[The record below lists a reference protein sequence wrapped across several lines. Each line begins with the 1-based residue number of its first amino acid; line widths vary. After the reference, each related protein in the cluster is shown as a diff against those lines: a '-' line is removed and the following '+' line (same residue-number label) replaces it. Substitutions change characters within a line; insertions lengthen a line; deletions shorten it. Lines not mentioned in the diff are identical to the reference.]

1 MPKRDAGAADMTD
14 GGGGPWSGIL
24 TSDEVQ
30 VYERLGYWRTERE
43 PGVAPALVLVD
54 LENNFTGDRPEPILD
69 SIRRYRYSCGPHA
82 WESLPQIR
90 RLLDAARAAGL
101 PILYTRG
108 AEDPPDATADERR
121 DGREIV
127 HVVAPAPGERVF
139 EKRAASAFYAGGLLP
154 YLVHARVDT
163 LLVCGCTTSGCVR
176 ATVVDGVSHGF
187 RTVVV
192 AECVFDRAVLPHR
205 VNLFDMAAKY
215 AAVWSLGRTLD
226 WLRLTADVGASRPPV
241 PSAGSAAAAT
251 ADSSG

>member
-1 MPKRDAGAADMTD
+1 MADD
-14 GGGGPWSGIL
+14 DPWSGIL
-24 TSDEVQ
+24 SPEEVQ
-30 VYERLGYWRTERE
+30 VYERLAYWRTVRE

-54 LENNFTGDRPEPILD
+54 LENNFTGDRPERILD
-69 SIRRYRYSCGPHA
+69 SIRRYRYSCGEHA
-82 WESLPQIR
+82 WASLPQIR
-90 RLLDAARAAGL
+90 RLLDASRAAGL
-101 PILYTRG
+101 PILFTRG
-108 AEDPPDATADERR
+108 AEDPPGATADERR

-154 YLVHARVDT
+154 YLVHAHVDT

-192 AECVFDRAVLPHR
+192 AECVFDRAALPHR

-215 AAVWSLGRTLD
+215 AAVWSLAGTLD
-226 WLRLTADVGASRPPV
+226 WLRAMAPRS
-241 PSAGSAAAAT
+241 SAKEAV
-251 ADSSG
+251 

>member
-1 MPKRDAGAADMTD
+1 MAD
-14 GGGGPWSGIL
+14 GGPWHGIL
-24 TSDEVQ
+24 SPEEIR
-30 VYERLGYWRTERE
+30 VYDRLGYWRPARE

-69 SIRRYRYSCGPHA
+69 SVRRYRYSCGQHA
-82 WESLPQIR
+82 WESLPHIR
-90 RLLDAARAAGL
+90 RLLDAARAARL

-108 AEDPPDATADERR
+108 ADDPSDATVDERR

-139 EKRAASAFYAGGLLP
+139 EKRAASAFYAGGLLSR
-154 YLVHARVDT
+154 LVHAHVDT

-176 ATVVDGVSHGF
+176 ATVVDSASSGF

-192 AECVFDRAVLPHR
+192 AECVFDRALLPHR

-215 AAVWSLGRTLD
+215 AAVWSLAETLE
-226 WLRLTADVGASRPPV
+226 WLHARPTAQPGAGSESGGQALPQQQDARPRRERRR
-241 PSAGSAAAAT
+241 SAG
-251 ADSSG
+251 

>member
-1 MPKRDAGAADMTD
+1 MAGDDT
-14 GGGGPWSGIL
+14 WSGIL
-24 TSDEVQ
+24 SSEEVE
-30 VYERLGYWRTERE
+30 VYERLGYWRTLRE

-69 SIRRYRYSCGPHA
+69 SIRRYRYSCGGQA
-82 WESLPQIR
+82 WDSLPQVR
-90 RLLDAARAAGL
+90 RLLDASRAAGL
-101 PILYTRG
+101 PILFTRG
-108 AEDPPDATADERR
+108 AEDPPGATADERR

-154 YLVHARVDT
+154 YLVHTHVDT

-192 AECVFDRAVLPHR
+192 AECVFDRAALPHR

-215 AAVWSLGRTLD
+215 AAVWSLAGTLD
-226 WLRLTADVGASRPPV
+226 WLRALTAGASRRPV
-241 PSAGSAAAAT
+241 SRAGGAAAT
-251 ADSSG
+251 SSHSSG

>member
-1 MPKRDAGAADMTD
+1 MADD
-14 GGGGPWSGIL
+14 DLWSGIL
-24 TSDEVQ
+24 SPEEVQ
-30 VYERLGYWRTERE
+30 VYERLGYWRTVRE
-43 PGVAPALVLVD
+43 PGVAPALMLVD
-54 LENNFTGDRPEPILD
+54 LENNFTGDRPQPILD
-69 SIRRYRYSCGPHA
+69 SIRRYRYSCGQFA
-82 WESLPQIR
+82 WDSLPQIR

-101 PILYTRG
+101 PILFTRG

-154 YLVHARVDT
+154 YLVHAHVDT

-192 AECVFDRAVLPHR
+192 AECVFDRAALPHR

-215 AAVWSLGRTLD
+215 AAVWSLAGTLD
-226 WLRLTADVGASRPPV
+226 WLRAL
-241 PSAGSAAAAT
+241 AACSPAKEAV
-251 ADSSG
+251 